1 MDLYPGFGS
10 ELTAAGPTDLG
21 TKLRELRSWN
31 KNETLRNSDVGK
43 TLQQYFD
50 YRDELMAFYKLQ
62 TGSTLS
68 TIESSNAIAIRNA
81 LRLFANQLIIQTP
94 EFRYVYNSILSRELE
109 EDERS
114 VPDGFRILGQ

>member
-1 MDLYPGFGS
+1 
-10 ELTAAGPTDLG
+10 
-21 TKLRELRSWN
+21 
-31 KNETLRNSDVGK
+31 ETLRNSDVGK